1 MRLKALA
8 LCCRGRGRRWWKS
21 HATTKEGKAWNRQEF
36 EAAKANPQ
44 FFGEALKQMG
54 RQIGEKDNEEIYRN
68 MGLNARDKKAEGERA
83 ALDAKIDVNVN
94 GLSENLA
101 SQVTNQLFPKINAL
115 VAQIGQQLEIKMD
128 KNRQEAA
135 AQRAATTV
143 N

>member
-1 MRLKALA
+1 
-8 LCCRGRGRRWWKS
+8 
-21 HATTKEGKAWNRQEF
+21 
-36 EAAKANPQ
+36 
-44 FFGEALKQMG
+44 MG